1 MVSTTYSTYEQIG
14 IREDLSDAI
23 YDISPMETPFMSTV
37 RRGAPA
43 KNRFIE
49 WQKDALASATAVNH
63 AYEGEDMVAL
73 TATPTSR
80 LRNYCQINAKGII
93 VSGTANAV
101 STAGREQEL
110 AYQIAKRSKEI
121 KRDIEKQLTGNLA
134 SSAGTAATTARRSA
148 GFEAWITTNSV
159 YGGTAG
165 ATDGADGGYTAAGTV
180 TAATDGS
187 SSNLVTFTEAKLK
200 SVIALCWAAGGQP
213 TTLMVGSFNKR
224 RVSSFAGITT
234 KFTDFNNSASS
245 SKGLAIVGAADIYL
259 SDFGKLQVVPSRFS
273 RDRTALLIDWEYWS
287 MHYLRPFFVQEIAK
301 AGDAEKR
308 QLLCEWTLCSK
319 NEGASG
325 KHGDLT
331 TS

>member
-1 MVSTTYSTYEQIG
+1 MTTYTTYSQIG

-23 YDISPMETPFMSTV
+23 YDISPMETPFMSTC
-37 RRGAPA
+37 RRGAKA

-49 WQKDALASATAVNH
+49 WQKDALAAATVVGSF
-63 AYEGEDMVAL
+63 AYEGEDAAYQ

-80 LRNYCQINAKGII
+80 LRNYTQINVKAII

-101 STAGREQEL
+101 TTAGREEEL
-110 AYQIAKRSKEI
+110 AYQIAKRSKEM
-121 KRDIEKQLTGNLA
+121 KRDMEKQLTGNLA
-134 SSAGTAATTARRSA
+134 SSAGTASTGRRSA

-165 ATDGADGGYTAAGTV
+165 ATDGADGGFTAAGTV

-187 SSNLVTFTEAKLK
+187 SSNLVTFTEARLK

-213 TTLMVGSFNKR
+213 TTLMVGPWNKR
-224 RVSSFAGITT
+224 VVSEFTGITT
-234 KFTDFNNSASS
+234 KYSEFGNPGS
-245 SKGLAIVGAADIYL
+245 SKGLAIVAAADIYL
-259 SDFGKLQVVPSRFS
+259 SDFGKLQVVPNRFS

-287 MHYLRPFFVQEIAK
+287 MHYLRPFNVTPMAK
-301 AGDAEKR
+301 TGDADKR
-308 QLLCEWTLCSK
+308 QMLAEWTLCSK
-319 NEGASG
+319 NEAASG
-325 KHGDLT
+325 KFADLR